1 MRILLFGPYPFPGQP
16 LTGGVMAVVQAL
28 AQGLA
33 AQPQIE
39 VAVAAA
45 HVDARASVDWDGRVQ
60 VIRVPI
66 HPFPRSRWHIWVR
79 RDLRQAAAAFRPDLI
94 HAHGSGYNA
103 AAALD
108 APWPALLTIH
118 GVVRQEAL
126 LSGARGLKARLAWA
140 YDARFERWVLRR
152 ARQCI
157 AISPYVRRAFPEHP
171 HIHWHDIPNPVD
183 DACFALAGPP
193 APGRLLSIA
202 RVIPR
207 KGIDTLITAFARVAD
222 LHPHAQLRIAGETDA
237 ASAYVR
243 QCRQLIAQAGLQA
256 RVHLLGNL
264 TRPAMLAEL
273 DQAQAMV
280 LAARQETAPVAVA
293 EALAAGRPVIATRVG
308 GLPDMVAEGR
318 SGLLVPPDDPQA
330 LAAAL
335 DRFLAR
341 PDQAGAWAAAARAA
355 AAPYRLT
362 AVLASTLALYRQV
375 LA

>member
-16 LTGGVMAVVQAL
+16 LSGGVMAVVQAL

-33 AQPQIE
+33 ARPQFE

-45 HVDARASVDWDGRVQ
+45 HVDAHVAIEEDGPVR
-60 VIRVPI
+60 IYRLPI
-66 HPFPRSRWHIWVR
+66 HSFPRSRWHAWVR

-108 APWPALLTIH
+108 APYPALLTIH

-140 YDARFERWVLRR
+140 YDAQFERRVLRR
-152 ARQCI
+152 AHHCI

-183 DACFALAGPP
+183 DACFALTGRPT
-193 APGRLLSIA
+193 PGRLLSIA
-202 RVIPR
+202 RIIPR
-207 KGIDTLITAFARVAD
+207 KGIDTLIAAFARIAAR
-222 LHPHAQLRIAGETDA
+222 HPHAQLRLAGETDA
-237 ASAYVR
+237 APAYVAH
-243 QCRQLIAQAGLQA
+243 CRALIAGAGLEA
-256 RVHLLGNL
+256 RVHLLGGLN
-264 TRPAMLAEL
+264 RPELLAEL
-273 DQAQAMV
+273 DQAQALV

-318 SGLLVPPDDPQA
+318 TGLLVPADDPAA

-335 DRFLAR
+335 EQLLAR
-341 PDQAGAWAAAARAA
+341 PDQATGWAAQARSA
-355 AAPYRLT
+355 AAPYRLA
-362 AVLASTLALYRQV
+362 AVLDSTAAVYQEV